1 MECNLWLRIPHRLY
15 YEDQRLWMWRN
26 TRFTNQ
32 GSQPTKI
39 RALSKYNI
47 YILKRSALV
56 QNKIYPL
63 IVGDQLVALSALV
76 DADQRLTCD
85 KADEIALIQ
94 KEMDGQIYAKKAR
107 NLNFGY

>member
-1 MECNLWLRIPHRLY
+1 MDVAKYPLY
-15 YEDQRLWMWRN
+15 KSGKSANQN
-26 TRFTNQ
+26 TCV
-32 GSQPTKI
+32 
-39 RALSKYNI
+39 SKYNI